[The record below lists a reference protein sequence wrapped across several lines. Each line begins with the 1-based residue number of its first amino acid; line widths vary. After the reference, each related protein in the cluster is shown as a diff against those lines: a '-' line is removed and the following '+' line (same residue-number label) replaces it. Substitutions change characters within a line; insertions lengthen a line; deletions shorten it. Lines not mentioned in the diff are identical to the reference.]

1 MTGLMAYMA
10 YLMGD
15 IADLAREHMCTER
28 STAGR
33 PSSSRDP
40 ATRPGTDEVL
50 VELDPPTED
59 EESDAGTE
67 EEDNMMTMQL
77 WCELKDGDERA
88 LMQTFAESNHP
99 VYGML
104 VETFV
109 VALQKHDEKERANIA
124 AHMLKLLR
132 DGARNGTASMS
143 EQAET
148 LEAALVVFSE
158 GASTTVLGSSAH
170 SDWVKHWWSLLAPHL
185 ARDGACESR
194 SGQVVGP
201 ESLRRR
207 RDPNYGTD
215 HSFGIP
221 PEDMLAAVVE
231 AEEEERHLRRLNT
244 YQPGE
249 PAEVVDQRVDAARAL
264 EVELSDEAER
274 DEADSLMWD
283 ELRRDRD
290 AEEAGRWRQRRDE
303 EQQAARALRIEDW
316 AEWQNREDVRLTA
329 EAREAKAMEEKD
341 WAQWTNRQVQQSE
354 AQLRQRDAAR
364 YRDWEQWVLLNT
376 PPSGSTRT
384 RREYR
389 VEAAVFVDGKQAVKK
404 ARWSIAMALT
414 AKVGFHFTME
424 PQEVSSVQGLVEGG
438 RPADTSEAMGSGTT
452 SQGQGWPGAP
462 ETAGGVN
469 GEVSGAP
476 YRVLPAPLLCIRRA
490 RCPFRLV
497 VLAKP

>member
-1 MTGLMAYMA
+1 M
-10 YLMGD
+10 
-15 IADLAREHMCTER
+15 
-28 STAGR
+28 
-33 PSSSRDP
+33 
-40 ATRPGTDEVL
+40 
-50 VELDPPTED
+50 ELDPPTED

-77 WCELKDGDERA
+77 WHELKDGDEGA

-109 VALQKHDEKERANIA
+109 VALQKHDERERANIA

-170 SDWVKHWWSLLAPHL
+170 SDWVKHWWNLLAPHL
-185 ARDGACESR
+185 ARGGACESR
-194 SGQVVGP
+194 SGTVVGP

-249 PAEVVDQRVDAARAL
+249 EGGSRPASGRCSSL
-264 EVELSDEAER
+264 EVERWGFTSPW
-274 DEADSLMWD
+274 S
-283 ELRRDRD
+283 RRRSP
-290 AEEAGRWRQRRDE
+290 RC
-303 EQQAARALRIEDW
+303 
-316 AEWQNREDVRLTA
+316 
-329 EAREAKAMEEKD
+329 KAWLKEG
-341 WAQWTNRQVQQSE
+341 
-354 AQLRQRDAAR
+354 
-364 YRDWEQWVLLNT
+364 VLLT
-376 PPSGSTRT
+376 LAEPWDPDLPTKGK
-384 RREYR
+384 
-389 VEAAVFVDGKQAVKK
+389 DG
-404 ARWSIAMALT
+404 
-414 AKVGFHFTME
+414 
-424 PQEVSSVQGLVEGG
+424 
-438 RPADTSEAMGSGTT
+438 
-452 SQGQGWPGAP
+452 
-462 ETAGGVN
+462 
-469 GEVSGAP
+469 
-476 YRVLPAPLLCIRRA
+476 
-490 RCPFRLV
+490 
-497 VLAKP
+497 